1 MGVELLGTTQKDHT
15 CLAGTSWWFEGC
27 ISYLG
32 TSVQPPLKT
41 PDFEKLA
48 LCLIVLK
55 LEGGLTPRHNY
66 TKSLILG
73 NFVLVLQSTLKLV

>member
-41 PDFEKLA
+41 PDFEKLV
-48 LCLIVLK
+48 LCLIMVK

-66 TKSLILG
+66 TKLLILE
-73 NFVLVLQSTLKLV
+73 NFV